1 MKNNFITKIIGATL
15 AFAMMIG
22 GAVGINAAKQ
32 AKEVNA
38 ATATYKLTIDASD
51 FNTTSYAANNNEKT
65 SNAVCTTD
73 NTKEFEVKWTSNQVM
88 KNSSNMQWQKSKGY
102 IYNSTNLGTIAS
114 VTVTS
119 SDGTFTTYYGTSAQP
134 SSGAA
139 GSGKGY
145 FKTSVGDATGK
156 SSKLEVVFTI
166 TEGGGSSSSSSSSS
180 SSAPETYRVTYASG
194 GATSGSVPTDNTEYT
209 SGATVTVL
217 GNTGNLEKE
226 DYEFGG
232 WTNGNNT
239 YAAGDTFTISSN
251 TTLTAVWNYAKH
263 YTEDVNEST
272 ITWDLS
278 KPEYVSSS
286 EEQVSWESPKATMVA
301 NKETASTATNNY
313 LPPKYTSTRFYQNSS
328 LTITPASGYQIN
340 SVVFTA
346 TTDGYATALK
356 NSSWTNASATANSTT
371 VTVVPTDKK
380 ASFSATIGAN
390 TGHTRVVV
398 HYGVAVYDPTL
409 SLDKYAVSMKTNNTI
424 GVDVTATVDNV
435 ASPTYSWTTSDSNIT
450 LVNPTSR
457 TVTIKPDTEEAGSAT
472 VHLAIGNTD
481 ANLEADVSVT
491 LTLPSP
497 GETAGTAYTVQQ
509 AKDSIDEKNAQNGVY
524 VRGIISQIDS
534 YNSTYH
540 SITYWISD
548 DGTTANQFEV
558 YSGKGLDNADFSS
571 KNDLVLGSSVVI
583 YGNIK
588 LYSGVYEFGS
598 GSKIV
603 SLILPPQVNS
613 VTLNPE
619 TISVEPGS
627 SGDIVDLFTNIVIN
641 QDDGSNKTISDI
653 VWTSDDNDVFAV
665 IGDQYI
671 AGDTHRTSTTIHASI
686 GETEYATATVN
697 VINSAVHSV
706 PYSVPVS
713 WTKLNSLAA
722 GDTVAFVYEKDNVKK
737 ELTGVSTT
745 GTTIGEVTDYDENPS
760 GSFLLTVEAGN
771 KENSFA
777 FKTINDTYLSWSSGN
792 SLTTSQTKND
802 NSSWRISA
810 NHDGSDEDWKFANV
824 ATSERILQFNVAQ
837 PRFACY
843 ANDGQSVF
851 QIYKKTGG
859 YSSAVD
865 LLSASSTATLHA
877 TESNE
882 GGYLTLSDVKIR
894 FGAKLSI
901 AEWEAVEAIGNITDY
916 GVMFFRTRN
925 AIASE
930 TPVQDAINN
939 GKTPAIISK
948 GSGEVPSD
956 PENGYYSFTGT
967 VNITKESNYDLVFCA
982 APFIEV
988 DGTAYFLDEL
998 QFSVNSLANY
1008 IIDHNVETELSDDAL
1023 LLLA

>member
-32 AKEVNA
+32 AKEVDATTTYEQLTSIASIDETAQYVLGIDGTGFHYEGTSSWGKTALPSAHDPLLYTLKKA
-38 ATATYKLTIDASD
+38 ANGQSFTAETTISSTKYYLQIPTS
-51 FNTTSYAANNNEKT
+51 NTFSMATSTGTNTDIIIGTTQVSGTNYAVANKGTTTRHLRINGTSGLRSYAG
-65 SNAVCTTD
+65 TTGTMAFFYKVVND
-73 NTKEFEVKWTSNQVM
+73 
-88 KNSSNMQWQKSKGY
+88 
-102 IYNSTNLGTIAS
+102 STPTTY
-114 VTVTS
+114 TVT
-119 SDGTFTTYYGTSAQP
+119 Y
-134 SSGAA
+134 
-139 GSGKGY
+139 
-145 FKTSVGDATGK
+145 DAN
-156 SSKLEVVFTI
+156 
-166 TEGGGSSSSSSSSS
+166 
-180 SSAPETYRVTYASG
+180 
-194 GATSGSVPTDNTEYT
+194 GATSGTVPTDSTQYED
-209 SGATVTVL
+209 GATVTVL
-217 GNTGNLEKE
+217 GNTGNLAKT
-226 DYEFGG
+226 DYTFGG
-232 WTNGNNT
+232 WTDGET
-239 YAAGDTFTISSN
+239 PRSVGSTFQIHAN
-251 TTLTAVWNYAKH
+251 TTLYAVWNYIRQ
-263 YTEDVNEST
+263 YTEDENAKT

-278 KPEYVSSS
+278 KPEFVSASAT
-286 EEQVSWESPKATMVA
+286 QISWESPKATMVA
-301 NKETASTATNNY
+301 NKASASTATNNY
-313 LPPKYTSTRFYQNSS
+313 CPPEQTSTRFYKNST

-340 SVVFTA
+340 KIEFTA
-346 TTDGYATALK
+346 STTNYATALG
-356 NSSWTNASATANSTT
+356 NSSWTNAETTVNSTT
-371 VTVVPTDKK
+371 VTVTPTDKK
-380 ASFSATIGAN
+380 VAFSATLGDTTGASK
-390 TGHTRVVV
+390 VVV
-398 HYGVAVYDPTL
+398 YYSVAVYTPVLT
-409 SLDKYAVSMKTNNTI
+409 LDKTAVSMKTNNTT
-424 GVDVTATVDNV
+424 GVTVTATVDNV
-435 ASPTYSWTTSDSNIT
+435 VSPSYSWTTNDSYIT

-457 TVTIKPDTEEAGSAT
+457 TVTIKPNTEEPGSAT
-472 VHLAIGNTD
+472 VHLAIAGTD
-481 ANLEADVSVT
+481 LEADVAVT
-491 LTLPSP
+491 LTSPLP

-509 AKDSIDEKNAQNGVY
+509 AKDSIDENGAQNGVY
-524 VRGIISQIDS
+524 VRGIISQIDEYFS
-534 YNSTYH
+534 NYH

-558 YSGKGLDNADFSS
+558 YSGKGLDNANFSS
-571 KNDLVLGSSVVI
+571 ENDLVLGSSVVI

-603 SLILPPQVNS
+603 SLVLPPQVNS
-613 VTLNPE
+613 ITLNPE

-627 SGDIVDLFTNIVIN
+627 SGEIADLFTNIVIN

-653 VWTSDDNDVFAV
+653 VWTSDDNDVFAA

-697 VINSAVHSV
+697 VINSAIHSV

-713 WTKLNSLAA
+713 WTKLNSLVA
-722 GDTVAFVYEKDNVKK
+722 GDTVAFVYEKDDVKK
-737 ELTGVSTT
+737 ELTSVSTT
-745 GTTIGEVTDYDENPS
+745 GTTIGEVSDYDNNPS
-760 GSFLLTVEAGN
+760 GSFLLTVETGN
-771 KENSFA
+771 GENSFA
-777 FKTINDTYLSWSSGN
+777 FKTINNTYLSWSSGN
-792 SLTTSQTKND
+792 SLATSETKND
-802 NSSWRISA
+802 SSSWRIDA
-810 NHDGSDEDWKFANV
+810 NHDGSNGDWKFTNV
-824 ATSERILQFNVAQ
+824 GTSARVLQFNASQ

-843 ANDGQSVF
+843 GNNNQSVF
-851 QIYKKTGG
+851 QIYKRTGG
-859 YSSAVD
+859 NSGAID

-877 TESNE
+877 TELNE
-882 GGYLTLSDVKIR
+882 GGNLTVSDVRIR

-901 AEWEAVEAIGNITDY
+901 AEWEAVEAVGNITDY

-988 DGTAYFLDEL
+988 DGTVYFLDEI